1 MKRVLVVE
9 HHHLVSSALADL
21 VSETPGLELAGVAR
35 SVREAISLAERS
47 QPDVV
52 LIDVD
57 KSSWKS
63 LRLDLLIADLLPR
76 ARLVRLTA
84 VSDPRTECLESPT
97 NTPSVPKTAIPD
109 FLRSLTA

>member
-9 HHHLVSSALADL
+9 HHHLVSSAIADL
-21 VSETPGLELAGVAR
+21 VDETPGLELAGAAR
-35 SVREAISLAERS
+35 SVREAISLAERR

-63 LRLDLLIADLLPR
+63 LRLDLLVADLLPR

-84 VSDPRTECLESPT
+84 VSDPRMGCLESPT
-97 NTPSVPKTAIPD
+97 NNPSVLKTAIPQ
-109 FLRSLTA
+109 FLRSLTE